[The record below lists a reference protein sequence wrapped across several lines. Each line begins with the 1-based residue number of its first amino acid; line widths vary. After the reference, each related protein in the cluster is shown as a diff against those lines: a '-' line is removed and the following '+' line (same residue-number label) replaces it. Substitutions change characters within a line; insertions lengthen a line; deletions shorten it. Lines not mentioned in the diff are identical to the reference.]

1 VLYWRAIFITPR
13 ARQEREP
20 VTKKE
25 KKMMLPQRSIV
36 VATLILLTTSSAV
49 TAADEPGCQRVQ
61 GFLEETLVT
70 TGCLSPVG
78 LCTVAR
84 VFGTLKGEARFTAST
99 IAPSEEATTGVVFV
113 SGDTTLVNAQLGNKR
128 GTLLIK
134 DAAAYQTIADGN
146 LVDIQTIIGGTG
158 NFSGATGTL
167 RISGNFLS
175 DSGGSSNFEGTVC
188 VP

>member
-1 VLYWRAIFITPR
+1 MMPSQRA
-13 ARQEREP
+13 
-20 VTKKE
+20 
-25 KKMMLPQRSIV
+25 IV
-36 VATLILLTTSSAV
+36 VAALILLTTSSP
-49 TAADEPGCQRVQ
+49 TSADEPSCQRVQ

-167 RISGNFLS
+167 RISGNFLP